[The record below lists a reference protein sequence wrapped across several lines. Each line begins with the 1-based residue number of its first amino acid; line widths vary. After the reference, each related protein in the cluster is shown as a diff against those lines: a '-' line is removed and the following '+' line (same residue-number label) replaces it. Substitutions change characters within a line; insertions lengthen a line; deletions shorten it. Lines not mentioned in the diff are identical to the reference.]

1 MVYAPRNVRATV
13 VVKVRVQDV
22 VQILIV
28 ALVIVAV
35 SRVRAVVVTDN
46 AVHQATAVKVYVVL
60 PVKTVS
66 VGFVAKRMRF
76 VVISVVAKEPAV
88 TACAVQRDN
97 SVVGATLDVLRSPIV
112 IVLHKQKVYSGVQI
126 LKVSKETLQEEI
138 FFPYYTSDMI

>member
-13 VVKVRVQDV
+13 VVLVRVQDV
-22 VQILIV
+22 VKILIV
-28 ALVIVAV
+28 AVVIVAV
-35 SRVRAVVVTDN
+35 SRVQAVVVTTN
-46 AVHQATAVKVYVVL
+46 AVHQATAVAMYVVPL
-60 PVKTVS
+60 DKIVS
-66 VGFVAKRMRF
+66 VGFVVKRIMF

-97 SVVGATLDVLRSPIV
+97 SVVGTTLDVLRSPIV